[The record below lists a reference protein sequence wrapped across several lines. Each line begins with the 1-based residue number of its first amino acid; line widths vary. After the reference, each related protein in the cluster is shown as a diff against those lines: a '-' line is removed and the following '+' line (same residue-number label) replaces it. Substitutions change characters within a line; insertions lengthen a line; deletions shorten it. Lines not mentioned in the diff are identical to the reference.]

1 MLYTLEDRH
10 YEQENCASL
19 FFLLEKKGETKQ
31 ETYYYHRMDIRWM
44 QGGRGPKHN
53 KM

>member
-1 MLYTLEDRH
+1 MIYTLEDRH

-31 ETYYYHRMDIRWM
+31 ETYYYHCMDIRCM
-44 QGGRGPKHN
+44 DARREGPQTQ
-53 KM
+53 